1 MLDELRSLRDAH
13 AKLQLE
19 MDSDQGRHRR
29 DLDSLTAQVASFRK
43 AQSESS
49 DLIKKLETKNADLT
63 ARLARSAKQL
73 KQRSVRNQN
82 LDNSITGNNSGGGGV
97 EDETVTSIFS
107 RSAKV
112 RTLGLREAAK
122 ALLLVAAP
130 VVVA

>member
-1 MLDELRSLRDAH
+1 MKQESSRRSWKNNSINQRKTEITRKQEESQSRDMLDELRSLRDAH

-63 ARLARSAKQL
+63 A
-73 KQRSVRNQN
+73 
-82 LDNSITGNNSGGGGV
+82 IG
-97 EDETVTSIFS
+97 
-107 RSAKV
+107 
-112 RTLGLREAAK
+112 
-122 ALLLVAAP
+122 ALSQATQTTISQKSKFRQ
-130 VVVA
+130 